1 MEPSEK
7 KSSPVEQNHESRPAR
22 RIMRALHRDV
32 GFFVVGLVLVY
43 SLSGIVLVYRDIGL
57 LTYTAKVEK
66 ELSPGMAPDELGK
79 ALHLRGF
86 KVLKTEGDV
95 VFFPDGSY
103 NKATGLAAYSVRQL
117 PTPLQ
122 KFVELHK
129 IASAKLTHWYAIV
142 FGVLLSFL
150 GISSFWMY
158 NPGSPTLRRGIYIA
172 GAGIVVT
179 AVVMFL

>member
-7 KSSPVEQNHESRPAR
+7 ESGPVEPSESRPAR

-79 ALHLRGF
+79 VLHLRGF
-86 KVLKTEGDV
+86 KVLKTEGDMV
-95 VFFPDGSY
+95 YFPDGSY

-117 PTPLQ
+117 PAPLQ

-129 IASAKLTHWYAIV
+129 TASGKITHWYAIL
-142 FGVLLSFL
+142 FGSLLCFL

-158 NPGSPTLRRGIYIA
+158 NPGSPTLRRGACIA
-172 GAGIVVT
+172 GAGIVAT
-179 AVVMFL
+179 AVVLFL